1 MLEWK
6 SLRRHALLAGA
17 GLLLT
22 AAPAFA
28 QSTVGEITV
37 TGRFGEAS
45 RLSAPV
51 SYADLDLTLKSDQD
65 VLKTRI
71 KDTAKDLCR
80 QLGEANQG
88 SSPLVPSC
96 EEGAWRDAQKQV
108 TEAIAMAPGKTPASA
123 AISPPA
129 TDSSAMEAAPIADT
143 TAATAPPAVDASTVD
158 RSAAEPASMTMQTV
172 TNGPVADTP
181 ANRVKYGQPLSRAG
195 RMTKAAGN

>member
-6 SLRRHALLAGA
+6 PLQRHALLAGA
-17 GLLLT
+17 GLLLM

-88 SSPLVPSC
+88 SSPLVPTC
-96 EEGAWRDAQKQV
+96 EEGAWRDAQKQM
-108 TEAIAMAPGKTPASA
+108 TDAIAMAPGKTRTSA
-123 AISPPA
+123 AVNPPA
-129 TDSSAMEAAPIADT
+129 TDSSATEAAPIADT
-143 TAATAPPAVDASTVD
+143 TAAAPPAVDASSVD
-158 RSAAEPASMTMQTV
+158 RTAAEPATVTVQTV

-195 RMTKAAGN
+195 RMTQPAGN